1 MIRTLVNNWWLLA
14 LRGVLALMLSVLLFS
29 LQSLETS
36 VITRSVVHMG
46 VVVIFGLLALA
57 AGGCTIAAAVRR
69 AGKEISYLLLWD
81 GIVVSAAGSI
91 IMFAPR
97 LDLIWLAYIV
107 AAWAIIVGLLE
118 VLAARALR
126 RHIPDEWS
134 LTLAGLGS
142 FVLGAYFFL
151 DRGSEAESMVMWI
164 GVYAGFSA
172 LAILALAFRLYRVRS
187 LIHELAGCAHP
198 TAKLPGTR

>member
-164 GVYAGFSA
+164 GVYAGFST
-172 LAILALAFRLYRVRS
+172 LAILA
-187 LIHELAGCAHP
+187 
-198 TAKLPGTR
+198 